1 MNSRMTSTEQVK
13 PSHATWGLGLLHQ
26 LLQWTPWPTH
36 SSATPCSPSLR
47 LCQWGTSQLVLS
59 EALLPGLQIQQTQT
73 FTVLPVPPGPHQ
85 SLQTAFFH
93 QLWCHLKTSRTVG
106 SCCFLG
112 FPVGICWL
120 EAPLAPRVLHRKGSM
135 SHTEDPVPLLNETQQ
150 NLPASF

>member
-59 EALLPGLQIQQTQT
+59 EALLPGLQIQRTQT
-73 FTVLPVPPGPHQ
+73 FTVLPVPHQ

-112 FPVGICWL
+112 FPSGHL
-120 EAPLAPRVLHRKGSM
+120 LAWGTPGPTGTAQERLHEPHRGSH
-135 SHTEDPVPLLNETQQ
+135 SSAQRNSTK
-150 NLPASF
+150 SSC